1 MSDKFNI
8 PTATATLVSKKGTW
22 MSVKK
27 WFNLAKLVV
36 GVGLIIFIISTAAG
50 QINGEL
56 AAYYW
61 IGLGI
66 IISLMMATIMASRTS
81 GKKGI
86 LSILKQMASLI
97 TPAIFT
103 LIPVIAMI
111 VIFHQARSLLS
122 RDASHLP
129 KQFYTFHWIT
139 FIFLLIQIFL
149 LNQFFTSEILARS
162 KNISNPNRLAY
173 VSGFIFST
181 IIALASVAEM
191 YVIITK
197 FITDG

>member
-1 MSDKFNI
+1 MSDKFSI

-81 GKKGI
+81 GKKDI

-103 LIPVIAMI
+103 LIPVSSNDSDIPPGAN
-111 VIFHQARSLLS
+111 
-122 RDASHLP
+122 P
-129 KQFYTFHWIT
+129 
-139 FIFLLIQIFL
+139 LI
-149 LNQFFTSEILARS
+149 
-162 KNISNPNRLAY
+162 
-173 VSGFIFST
+173 
-181 IIALASVAEM
+181 
-191 YVIITK
+191 
-197 FITDG
+197 